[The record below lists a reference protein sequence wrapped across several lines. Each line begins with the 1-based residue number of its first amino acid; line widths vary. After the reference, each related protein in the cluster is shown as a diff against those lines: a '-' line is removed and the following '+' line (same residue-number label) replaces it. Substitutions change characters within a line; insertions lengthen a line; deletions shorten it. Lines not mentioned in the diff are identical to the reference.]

1 MSVQTENDRCRE
13 PNPTVEYLDSQLAPV
28 WDCLSASSVVV
39 DSEVSIDEGLNLM
52 IERRGP

>member
-1 MSVQTENDRCRE
+1 MSVETENDRCHE

-52 IERRGP
+52 IERRGS